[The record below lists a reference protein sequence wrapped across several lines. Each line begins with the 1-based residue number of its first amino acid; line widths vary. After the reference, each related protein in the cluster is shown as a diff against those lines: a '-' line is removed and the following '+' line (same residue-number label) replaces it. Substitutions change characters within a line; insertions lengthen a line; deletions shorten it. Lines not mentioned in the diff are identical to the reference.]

1 MLFYFKENLF
11 QIILILLLLVLLAY
25 TTNITSIPD
34 SVILF
39 QDDEFSLQTI
49 AGIKIKEQTNTEENE
64 QTISVGA
71 DIVSDQSEENTHN
84 VEGGVLDDPQQKK
97 NNDVG
102 VGLCPYPGQGQ
113 SLAPTKKYDVSLLGV
128 KLKTITANVIPNT
141 KVIPLGN
148 LAGIKLYTQG
158 VLVVGMNQI
167 EGEDNKI
174 YKPYEEA
181 GIEQG
186 DSIIKI
192 NGENIDSTEEL
203 LECVSK
209 CKGKSVNITYLK
221 DGKEVNSSITPV
233 KTSKNTYKLGL
244 WVRDAAAGVGTLSF
258 YDEATNSIASLGH
271 GIQDVDTGDL
281 VDISSGEFVT
291 TEIIN
296 VQKGAKE
303 NPGRIEG
310 SIEDSTEIGGIYSNT
325 KFGVYGYIKN
335 KENLKLDYSKAINV
349 ALRNEIQEGD
359 ASIICTLED
368 GKKEEYS
375 VKIQK
380 VFRNNNEDNK
390 SMIVKITDE
399 RLLEKTGGII
409 QGMSGSP
416 IIQSGK
422 LIGALTHVLVS
433 DPTTGYGVFAD
444 LMLSQLR
451 TVE

>member
-1 MLFYFKENLF
+1 MFFYLKENLF
-11 QIILILLLLVLLAY
+11 SIILILILLVILAY
-25 TTNITSIPD
+25 VTNISSIPD
-34 SVILF
+34 SIILF
-39 QDDEFSLQTI
+39 QNDEFSLQTI
-49 AGIKIKEQTNTEENE
+49 AGVKIEEQINTVENE
-64 QTISVGA
+64 ETVQASTELGKNKSVGN
-71 DIVSDQSEENTHN
+71 DTIDVS
-84 VEGGVLDDPQQKK
+84 KY
-97 NNDVG
+97 NDNIK
-102 VGLCPYPGQGQ
+102 
-113 SLAPTKKYDVSLLGV
+113 TYDVSLLGI
-128 KLKTITANVIPNT
+128 KLKTVTANVVENR

-158 VLVVGMNQI
+158 VLVVGMSQI

-192 NGENIDSTEEL
+192 NDETIDSTEEL

-209 CKGKSVNITYLK
+209 CKGKTVNITYLK

-244 WVRDAAAGVGTLSF
+244 WVRDAAAGVGTLTF

-271 GIQDVDTGDL
+271 GIQDVDTGEK

-296 VQKGAKE
+296 IQKGEKE

-325 KFGVYGYIKN
+325 RFGVYGYITN
-335 KENLKLDYSKAINV
+335 KEAVKLYESEAIEV
-349 ALRNEIQEGD
+349 GLRNEIEEGD
-359 ASIICTLED
+359 ATIVCTLED
-368 GKKEEYS
+368 GKKEEYKVS
-375 VKIQK
+375 IQK
-380 VFRNNNEDNK
+380 IFKNNNENNK

-416 IIQSGK
+416 IIQNGK

-444 LMLSQLR
+444 LMLKELR
-451 TVE
+451 KIE

>member
-1 MLFYFKENLF
+1 MFFYLKENLF
-11 QIILILLLLVLLAY
+11 PIILILILLVILAY
-25 TTNITSIPD
+25 VTNISSIPD
-34 SVILF
+34 SIILF
-39 QDDEFSLQTI
+39 QNDEFSMQTI
-49 AGIKIKEQTNTEENE
+49 AGIKIEEQINTVENE
-64 QTISVGA
+64 ETISVGVA
-71 DIVSDQSEENTHN
+71 PL
-84 VEGGVLDDPQQKK
+84 GDPQQ
-97 NNDVG
+97 NEHNDVG
-102 VGLCPYPGQGQ
+102 VGLPPYLGQGQ
-113 SLAPTKKYDVSLLGV
+113 SLAPTKQYNVSLLGV
-128 KLKTITANVIPNT
+128 KLKTVTANVVENR

-158 VLVVGMNQI
+158 VLVVGMSQI

-192 NGENIDSTEEL
+192 NNETIDSTEEL

-209 CKGKSVNITYLK
+209 CKGKTVNITYLK
-221 DGKEVNSSITPV
+221 GGKEVNSSITPV

-244 WVRDAAAGVGTLSF
+244 WVRDAVAGVGTLTF

-271 GIQDVDTGDL
+271 GIQDVDTGEK

-296 VQKGAKE
+296 IQKGEKE

-325 KFGVYGYIKN
+325 RFGVYGYITN
-335 KENLKLDYSKAINV
+335 KEALKLYESEAIEV
-349 ALRNEIQEGD
+349 GLRNEIEEG
-359 ASIICTLED
+359 AATIVCTLED
-368 GKKEEYS
+368 GKKEEYKVS
-375 VKIQK
+375 IQK
-380 VFRNNNEDNK
+380 IFKNNNENNK

-399 RLLEKTGGII
+399 RLLDKTGGII

-416 IIQSGK
+416 IIQNGK

-444 LMLSQLR
+444 LMLKELKKDK
-451 TVE
+451 